1 MEKFWACDRNK
12 ENLQLISRSFFIE
25 NASENSKCL
34 TLRGDSDTCNGMQC
48 IQYKDGITSNKG
60 NLDKPIEEA
69 DLRIIP
75 HIEDSI
81 QSKNTRIVL
90 LSNYTDVL
98 VLVLYFMQYF
108 TSIGL
113 KELWIQF
120 ETGQNKRFITV
131 HKLSYILGPHTCLNL
146 FKAHILTG
154 SDTTGKIGMK
164 AAAIKC
170 GQIDYLN
177 NFGLEYS
184 IKSQFENA
192 QKCLVAVLQKNS
204 KSKNFDELR
213 YEQYIDRRE

>member
-1 MEKFWACDRNK
+1 MERFWACDRNK

-34 TLRGDSDTCNGMQC
+34 TLRSIIGDSDTCNGIQY
-48 IQYKDGITSNKG
+48 IQYKDSITSNKE

-69 DLRIIP
+69 ALRIIP
-75 HIEDSI
+75 HIEDSV

-90 LSNYTDVL
+90 LSNDTDVL
-98 VLVLYFMQYF
+98 VLLLYFLQYF

-120 ETGQNKRFITV
+120 ATGQNKRFIPV
-131 HKLSYILGPHTCLNL
+131 HKLSCKLGPQMCSNL

-154 SDTTGKIGMK
+154 SDFTSKIGTK
-164 AAAIKC
+164 AAAVKC

-177 NFGLEYS
+177 NFGLECS

-192 QKCLVAVLQKNS
+192 EKYLVAVLQENS
-204 KSKNFDELR
+204 KS
-213 YEQYIDRRE
+213 